1 MKYTSSARSTDKKTP
16 AITKAVTQSEFVELK
31 DKTIEEKRL
40 KLALDLRRF

>member
-1 MKYTSSARSTDKKTP
+1 MKYTSSVRSTDKKTP

-31 DKTIEEKRL
+31 NKTIEEKRL

>member
-1 MKYTSSARSTDKKTP
+1 MKYTSSVRSTDKKTP

-31 DKTIEEKRL
+31 EKIIEEKRL